1 MTGLWPSGVDVRMGW
16 PRPAS
21 PRTEVCGLVLAV
33 WLLRQN
39 LHADASKALWIS
51 VKVVHVSAL
60 LVSHIGRE
68 EWVTGQE
75 SPGVVEESALPLA
88 SN

>member
-1 MTGLWPSGVDVRMGW
+1 MTGPWPSGVDVRMGW

-21 PRTEVCGLVLAV
+21 PCMEVCGLVLAV
-33 WLLRQN
+33 WLLWQN
-39 LHADASKALWIS
+39 LHVDASKASWIS

-60 LVSHIGRE
+60 LDSHMGME

-75 SPGVVEESALPLA
+75 SPGVVEDSALLLA